1 MFVSWGILPNV
12 LTLIGLLGCILVGLC
27 IAKGYLVL
35 AGVLLTISGLLD
47 IIDGEVARMQNNVT
61 KWGAYLDSVTDRY
74 ADGAIFMGLAH
85 FFTVRGE
92 MVYVGISI
100 LTFIGAFLVSY
111 TKARA
116 ENVIGPFKVGI
127 MERSERLILLVLGL
141 VTLQIR
147 PLLWLLMVLIHITA
161 LQRLF
166 YVFEKLKE

>member
-1 MFVSWGILPNV
+1 
-12 LTLIGLLGCILVGLC
+12 
-27 IAKGYLVL
+27 
-35 AGVLLTISGLLD
+35 
-47 IIDGEVARMQNNVT
+47 
-61 KWGAYLDSVTDRY
+61 
-74 ADGAIFMGLAH
+74 MGLAH